1 MTSKIT
7 PVKLGDIAA
16 KIQWGQKAEGSIQGV
31 LRKKT
36 HQPEL
41 HLDQNYLLKDKRQ
54 NKDPLRSIT
63 TEKNVSVANCLTGI
77 TGGVLQLEH

>member
-1 MTSKIT
+1 MHRNRSWNSIVGIKGIWKMTSKIT
-7 PVKLGDIAA
+7 LVKLGDISA
-16 KIQWGQKAEGSIQGV
+16 KKQWGQKAEGSIQGV

-63 TEKNVSVANCLTGI
+63 TEKI
-77 TGGVLQLEH
+77 Y